1 MFSTIGSVRVSSLG
15 IGLGLMGFVLQL
27 EKALGFMLLA
37 GQTLLT
43 EDR

>member
-1 MFSTIGSVRVSSLG
+1 
-15 IGLGLMGFVLQL
+15 MGFVLQL

-43 EDR
+43 EECIVLFRF